1 MKKGFSKLLAVT
13 LLLAMFTSVMLVQ
26 QATAINSSYGDGDLN
41 YLAVSSNPDVVK
53 QGATVNI
60 AVNAKLA
67 DNLNQTDIFHV
78 KVYAD
83 TANET
88 AKMLADGYLILNSPV
103 NETAPAGQ
111 YLTTVVIPT
120 DAITNTYV
128 YATISDQTGRTYSRI
143 TLALIQ
149 PNTYYELQNQLDQLQ
164 AQNNSLQ
171 STNNTTTLL
180 LYVTL
185 AVAAIFI
192 VTTGYIISLTIKAK
206 KKQNTPLS

>member
-111 YLTTVVIPT
+111 YLTT

-192 VTTGYIISLTIKAK
+192 VTSGYIISLTIKAK